1 MGRITESF
9 YKMLAE
15 HIKVYLNN
23 IEDISYV
30 VGKVNNI
37 EQKINV
43 LEDIRAQMGKL
54 DDLHSRIDNLNN
66 RCTDLKNEQWRTQ
79 NALENNLI
87 EKIASST
94 NEIKASIGEANELN
108 SQIATLQERI
118 AMLEKEKADLNQRCQ
133 YDQKQIE
140 LLEQNLK
147 ATQEEV
153 ATKSEKI
160 ASQQQLITT
169 IQEEKETLS
178 AECGRLQNDLHNAR
192 SAAGKAENRAQQWV
206 DKLSAYGDL
215 YDAIQQCPS
224 MSAFFKDSERL
235 TAQTKEDA
243 LIQLVIMVGQTNTFA
258 REVYDYLR
266 DIKKK
271 NNEYITDSEANIL
284 VQINQCYRNA
294 CHIDFDIFFMPGG
307 QKVGNPFALTVFD
320 RDESEDLK
328 TPRNRGFSHVKGVYV
343 PGVRNPKG
351 KVYNYC
357 VVEGYYA

>member
-15 HIKVYLNN
+15 HIKVYLDN

-30 VGKVNNI
+30 VEKVNNI

-43 LEDIRAQMGKL
+43 LEDIRAQVGKL
-54 DDLHSRIDNLNN
+54 DDLHNRIDNLNN
-66 RCTDLKNEQWRTQ
+66 RCTNLNDEQWRAKTL
-79 NALENNLI
+79 LEKNLG
-87 EKIASST
+87 EKINLST
-94 NEIKASIGEANELN
+94 NEIKVQIGETNKLN
-108 SQIATLQERI
+108 SRIATLQDQVNGLER
-118 AMLEKEKADLNQRCQ
+118 EKADLNRICQ
-133 YDQKQIE
+133 SNQKQIE

-178 AECGRLQNDLHNAR
+178 AECGRLQNDLHDAR
-192 SAAGKAENRAQQWV
+192 FAAGKAENRVQQWV

-235 TAQTKEDA
+235 TAHTKEDA

-266 DIKKK
+266 DMKKK

>member
-30 VGKVNNI
+30 VEKVNNI

-43 LEDIRAQMGKL
+43 LEDIRAQVGKL

-66 RCTDLKNEQWRTQ
+66 RCTDLKTEQWRTKEE
-79 NALENNLI
+79 LENNLI

-94 NEIKASIGEANELN
+94 NEIKTKIGDANELN
-108 SQIATLQERI
+108 SQIAALQEQVAR
-118 AMLEKEKADLNQRCQ
+118 LEKEKAELNQSCQ
-133 YDQKQIE
+133 YNQNQIE
-140 LLEQNLK
+140 LLEQDLK
-147 ATQEEV
+147 TAQEEV
-153 ATKSEKI
+153 ANKSEEI
-160 ASQQQLITT
+160 ASQQQRIKVM
-169 IQEEKETLS
+169 QKEKENLS
-178 AECGRLQNDLHNAR
+178 AERGRLQADLHDAR

-224 MSAFFKDSERL
+224 MSDFFKTPDRL
-235 TAQTKEDA
+235 TAHTKEEA
-243 LIQLVIMVGQTNTFA
+243 LIQLVIMVGQTNAFA
-258 REVYDYLR
+258 REVYDYLK
-266 DIKKK
+266 DMKKK
-271 NNEYITDSEANIL
+271 NNDYLTDSESNIL

-307 QKVGNPFALTVFD
+307 QKVGDTFALTVFD

-357 VVEGYYA
+357 VVEGCYA

>member
-30 VGKVNNI
+30 VEKVNNI

-43 LEDIRAQMGKL
+43 LEDIRAQVGKL
-54 DDLHSRIDNLNN
+54 DDLHNRIDNLNN
-66 RCTDLKNEQWRTQ
+66 RCTNLNDEQWRAKTL
-79 NALENNLI
+79 LEKNLG
-87 EKIASST
+87 EKINLST
-94 NEIKASIGEANELN
+94 NEIKAQIGEANELY
-108 SQIATLQERI
+108 SRIATLQDQVNGLER
-118 AMLEKEKADLNQRCQ
+118 EKADLNRICQ
-133 YDQKQIE
+133 SNQKQIE
-140 LLEQNLK
+140 MLEQDLT
-147 ATQEEV
+147 ATKKEV
-153 ATKSEKI
+153 ANKSEEI
-160 ASQQQLITT
+160 ASQQQRIKVM
-169 IQEEKETLS
+169 QKEKETLS
-178 AECGRLQNDLHNAR
+178 AERGRLQADLHDAR

-224 MSAFFKDSERL
+224 MSAFFKDSDRL
-235 TAQTKEDA
+235 TAHTKEEA
-243 LIQLVIMVGQTNTFA
+243 LIQLVIMVGQTNAFA
-258 REVYDYLR
+258 REVYDYLK
-266 DIKKK
+266 DMKKK
-271 NNEYITDSEANIL
+271 NNEYLTDSESNIL

-307 QKVGNPFALTVFD
+307 QKVGDTFALTVFD

-357 VVEGYYA
+357 VVEGCYA

>member
-30 VGKVNNI
+30 VEKVNNI
-37 EQKINV
+37 EQKVNV
-43 LEDIRAQMGKL
+43 LEDIKMQVGKL
-54 DDLHSRIDNLNN
+54 DDLYNRIENLNN
-66 RCTDLKNEQWRTQ
+66 RCTDLKAEQWRTKDT
-79 NALENNLI
+79 LESSLI

-94 NEIKASIGEANELN
+94 NEIKVQIGEANELN
-108 SQIATLQERI
+108 NRIAALQEQVNG
-118 AMLEKEKADLNQRCQ
+118 LEKEKTALNQRCQ
-133 YDQKQIE
+133 SNQKRIE
-140 LLEQNLK
+140 LLEQDLK
-147 ATQEEV
+147 TTKEEV
-153 ATKSEKI
+153 ANKAQKI
-160 ASQQQLITT
+160 ASQQQSIMTMK
-169 IQEEKETLS
+169 EEKESLS
-178 AECGRLQNDLHNAR
+178 AECGRLKDDLHNAM
-192 SAAGKAENRAQQWV
+192 SAAGKAENRVQQWV

-224 MSAFFKDSERL
+224 MSAFFKDSDRL
-235 TAQTKEDA
+235 TAHTKEEA
-243 LIQLVIMVGQTNTFA
+243 LIQLVIMVGQTNAFA
-258 REVYDYLR
+258 REVYDYLK
-266 DIKKK
+266 DMKKK
-271 NNEYITDSEANIL
+271 NNDYLTDSESNIL

-343 PGVRNPKG
+343 PGVRNRKG

-357 VVEGYYA
+357 EVEGCYA